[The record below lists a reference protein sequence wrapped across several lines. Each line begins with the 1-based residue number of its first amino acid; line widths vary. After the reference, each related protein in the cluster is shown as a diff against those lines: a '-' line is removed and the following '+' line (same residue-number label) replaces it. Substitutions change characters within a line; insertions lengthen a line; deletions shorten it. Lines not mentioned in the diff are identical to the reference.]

1 MSTMIRSGGRP
12 TTLYQ
17 RVTRATEGLERCRG
31 TPPVPKRIHSLA
43 KWSACFVA
51 ALSIAPA
58 TAIAR
63 YRAHAPSVTTGS
75 ASGVGSSSATVNGT
89 VNPNHSSTTYRFQ
102 YGTSSAYGSSTA
114 NVTIPSGTSAVSA
127 RAAVSSLA
135 ASTTYHYR
143 LTASNAM
150 GTAHG
155 SDAVF
160 TTSASAA
167 PTDTSAPTAP
177 GSLVGSAGD
186 AQVSLSW
193 SASSDNV
200 GVAGYRV
207 FRDGLQVA
215 QSSATSF
222 TDSGLANGTSYSY
235 YVVAFDAAGNVSAA
249 SNTVSATPAAT
260 TSPSSSYDS
269 TVLTDHPVAFWDMR
283 NPGGSEMDL
292 SGNGHSGSYKG
303 GTPALTTMPNGD
315 KAVDFNGSTEYM
327 TVLSSSAFSI
337 STTQELTWEGW
348 IRPAVLQWSSVSDP
362 YGYGYV
368 DWMGKCQ
375 DYSPSC
381 EWESR
386 VYATVNSDS
395 RCNRL
400 SAYVFNPSAGLGAD
414 ADWQPNCNLLQAG
427 QWLHVVGEYQTQ
439 TTPSSC
445 KSAYPG
451 TINVWVNGV
460 PWNPSYHYPTGCM
473 SQYSI
478 TPKAGSSPLDI
489 GTMAMDTWFPGAVGK
504 VAIYNYLLTQSQ
516 ITAHFRAMTGGAP
529 SGSCAN
535 TCSIPVPTP

>member
-1 MSTMIRSGGRP
+1 M
-12 TTLYQ
+12 
-17 RVTRATEGLERCRG
+17 
-31 TPPVPKRIHSLA
+31 PKRINLLA
-43 KWSACFVA
+43 QLSVCFVA

-63 YRAHAPSVTTGS
+63 GKAHAPSVTTGS
-75 ASGVGSSSATVNGT
+75 ASGVGSSSANVTGAVD
-89 VNPNHSSTTYRFQ
+89 PNHLSTTYQFQ
-102 YGTSSAYGSSTA
+102 YGTSRAYGSSTA
-114 NVTIPSGTSAVSA
+114 KVAVASGTSTVSA
-127 RAAVSSLA
+127 QAALSSLT

-143 LTASNAM
+143 LMASNAM
-150 GTAHG
+150 GTSYG
-155 SDAVF
+155 SDAAF
-160 TTSASAA
+160 TTSAASP

-193 SASSDNV
+193 SASTDNV
-200 GVAGYRV
+200 GVSGYRV
-207 FRDGLQVA
+207 FRDGSRVA

-235 YVVAFDAAGNVSAA
+235 YVVAFDTAGNVSAA
-249 SNTVSATPAAT
+249 SNTISATPVAAT
-260 TSPSSSYDS
+260 SRSSSYDS
-269 TVLTDHPVAFWDMR
+269 TVLTDHPVAFWDMS

-292 SGNGHSGSYKG
+292 SGNGHNGSYKG
-303 GTPALTTMPNGD
+303 GTPALTAMLNGD

-327 TVLSSSAFSI
+327 TVPSSSAFSI
-337 STTQELTWEGW
+337 PTTQQFTWEGW
-348 IRPAVLQWSSVSDP
+348 IRPDVLQWSSASDP

-386 VYATVNSDS
+386 MYASVNSDS

-400 SAYVFNPSAGLGAD
+400 SAYVFNPGAGLGGG

-427 QWLHVVGEYQTQ
+427 HWLHVVGEYQTQ
-439 TTPSSC
+439 TTPSPC

-451 TINVWVNGV
+451 TINIWVNSV

-478 TPKAGSSPLDI
+478 TPKVGSSPLDI
-489 GTMAMDTWFPGAVGK
+489 GTMAMDSWFPGAVGK
-504 VAIYNYLLTQSQ
+504 VAIYNYLLTQPQ
-516 ITAHFRAMTGGAP
+516 ITSHFSAMTGGAP